1 MVWYVN
7 KGKVVKLCG
16 SNDCLMS
23 GSQKTT
29 KHSVVKDRRPS
40 LPLETLSGQPEDRLH
55 GGQKSNPL
63 GIDSDT
69 DAACEIVFQSR
80 RRNLMTCVMGWG
92 ARIWMRLRSAHFVL
106 GLSMVCRETV
116 HSVIENGSANRVASA
131 GSLLLCCSYCRTK
144 YVRLWVNLLMIP
156 GTERSEAKLHF
167 WTEVG
172 EQGVTQWS
180 LINQLWVREHKLL
193 LRVSLSQIMVPE
205 RKACLTQWCSVP

>member
-116 HSVIENGSANRVASA
+116 HAVIENGSANRVASA

-144 YVRLWVNLLMIP
+144 YVRM
-156 GTERSEAKLHF
+156 SEPFNKATPSCTSVSGPPPAPFRTVSIYDHPSEHAQKL
-167 WTEVG
+167 
-172 EQGVTQWS
+172 
-180 LINQLWVREHKLL
+180 
-193 LRVSLSQIMVPE
+193 
-205 RKACLTQWCSVP
+205 